1 MFDLRPIWN
10 RSGAPPPEYLI
21 MRLLES
27 ERRNS
32 QMTKFKDL
40 IPAGGGKVTY
50 HFDASKGLAFEVSGF
65 MRALYFVALSMDGRR
80 ILCTVPAGGIGHVS
94 VYPQPSVLACVQSDE
109 QGLWGRNCPHCEKY
123 FRTNHIVQEIT
134 HCPYCAE
141 VAPSI
146 DFISKDQRVYLTACY
161 DAFACAYRERKTA
174 SIGEEN
180 ISDVKSAWHYS
191 EVKQQFHFKC
201 DTDKCGTE
209 TDILGDYGFCPQCGR
224 TNARKLFKEEID
236 RMLTRWQETDRNIAD
251 RRARGEVWED
261 LTVKSL
267 FAFEPFAKHVR
278 LQLLLLPMTARRR
291 KQIEEVSFQK
301 PLAANES
308 LMNWFDVG
316 LLEWPGNATIPKR
329 TIPPDEVV
337 FIKKMVQRR
346 HLLTHN
352 RGIVDQEYLDV
363 SGDASF
369 ALGERIRIRSAEA
382 KRFLERV
389 RDMGLNLLDN
399 VEQGFHLVTQ

>member
-1 MFDLRPIWN
+1 
-10 RSGAPPPEYLI
+10 
-21 MRLLES
+21 
-27 ERRNS
+27 
-32 QMTKFKDL
+32 MTEFKDL
-40 IPAGGGKVTY
+40 IPAGGGKITY
-50 HFDASKGLAFEVSGF
+50 HFDANKGIAFEVSGF
-65 MRALYFVALSMDGRR
+65 MRALYFVALSMDGRQ

-109 QGLWGRNCPHCEKY
+109 QGLWGRTCPHCEKY
-123 FRTNHIVQEIT
+123 FRTNHIVPEIT
-134 HCPYCAE
+134 HCPYCAD

-161 DAFACAYRERKTA
+161 DAFARAYRKRKAA

-180 ISDVKSAWHYS
+180 ISDLKSAWHYS

-201 DTDKCGTE
+201 DTEKCGTE

-224 TNARKLFKEEID
+224 TNARKLFNEEID
-236 RMLTRWQETDRNIAD
+236 RMLARWLETKQNVAD

-267 FAFEPFAKHVR
+267 FAFEPFAKHIR
-278 LQLLLLPMTARRR
+278 LQLLLLPMTAPRR
-291 KQIEEVSFQK
+291 KQLEDVSFQK

-308 LMNWFDVG
+308 LMSWFDVG
-316 LLEWPGNATIPKR
+316 LLEWPGNATISRR
-329 TIPPDEVV
+329 TIPPDEVA

-352 RGIVDQEYLDV
+352 RGIVDQEYHDL
-363 SGDASF
+363 SGDTSF
-369 ALGERIRIRSAEA
+369 ALGERISIRSAEA

-399 VEQGFHLVTQ
+399 VEQGFHW